1 MAEIQVLPNILGGY
15 TVFLLKSELSSWG
28 CALKKIPKKSTRSG
42 CVPA

>member
-28 CALKKIPKKSTRSG
+28 CTLKKIPKKSTRSG